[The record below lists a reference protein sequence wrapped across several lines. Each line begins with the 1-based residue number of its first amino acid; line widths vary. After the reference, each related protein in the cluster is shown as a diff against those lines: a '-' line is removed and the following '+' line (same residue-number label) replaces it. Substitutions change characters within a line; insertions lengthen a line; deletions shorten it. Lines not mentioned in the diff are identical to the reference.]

1 VGVPERR
8 YLIRTA
14 KGQTPIYSLVEAADG
29 IQSVGSQGVT
39 IQRYKGLGEM
49 NSEQLWETTMDPAR
63 RSLLKVTLE
72 DAVAAEDMFTTLM
85 GDDVQ
90 ERRAFI
96 QKHAPEVRNLDI

>member
-1 VGVPERR
+1 
-8 YLIRTA
+8 
-14 KGQTPIYSLVEAADG
+14 
-29 IQSVGSQGVT
+29 
-39 IQRYKGLGEM
+39 M